1 MTERTRI
8 ISAITVITVVF
19 VLLFSILY
27 IAVETDHDCT
37 GEDCPICEQIAICQ
51 QQLEQLSGGIA
62 VIVTSLFAF
71 FGLYVFS
78 VKYVTVQKLC
88 TLITLKVKLLA

>member
-8 ISAITVITVVF
+8 ISAITAITVVF

-27 IAVETDHDCT
+27 IAAEANHDCT

-62 VIVTSLFAF
+62 VIVTALFAF
-71 FGLYVFS
+71 SGLYVFS

>member
-27 IAVETDHDCT
+27 IAVEADHDCT

-62 VIVTSLFAF
+62 VIVTALFAF